1 MSKIRGFGRPVLD
14 PGKTLFERFPRG
26 EHGQERARVGYGSL
40 RSLHP
45 NPGSVRRGSHVYHP
59 RVTEIELG
67 LMFPARKS
75 PPNWA
80 GVTGEDFDE
89 PDTHPDT

>member
-1 MSKIRGFGRPVLD
+1 MSKICGFERPVLD

-45 NPGSVRRGSHVYHP
+45 TRALFGVVRIFTIQWSLNRIKFNVPGP
-59 RVTEIELG
+59 EELPELG
-67 LMFPARKS
+67 RRDGRGFR
-75 PPNWA
+75 
-80 GVTGEDFDE
+80 
-89 PDTHPDT
+89 